1 MIRPHIAALW
11 LVLLLAL
18 LTGCASG
25 PTALRFDESLSAK
38 GQDSRVQ
45 FLVLHFTAESL
56 ERSIN
61 ILAHG
66 GRVSSH
72 YLVTDESPV
81 RTYRLVDE
89 NRRAWHAGQSFWR
102 GQTMLNASSI
112 GIEIVNP
119 GNVATGD
126 DKRWQPFTP
135 AQEDAVVALVQDIVR
150 RHQIRPEN
158 VVGHSDIAPMRRDD
172 PGPLFP
178 WQRLAAL
185 GLVAW
190 PDEARVAEQRKVFD
204 AALPD
209 IAWFQMALATHGFQ
223 LAQSGTLDG
232 VTRRVLRAFQM
243 KYRPSQIEGE
253 PDAETAAM
261 LHVLTNP
268 VARP

>member
-1 MIRPHIAALW
+1 MLRALFAALTAA
-11 LVLLLAL
+11 V

-25 PTALRFDESLSAK
+25 PAALRFDESLIAR

-45 FLVLHFTAESL
+45 FLVLHFTAENL
-56 ERSIN
+56 ARSID

-72 YLVTDESPV
+72 YLVTDETPV

-89 NRRAWHAGQSFWR
+89 SRRAWHAGQSFWR
-102 GQTMLNASSI
+102 GQTLLNASSI
-112 GIEIVNP
+112 GIEIVNL
-119 GNVATGD
+119 GNVATNDG
-126 DKRWQPFTP
+126 KRWVPFTP

-178 WQRLAAL
+178 WKRLAGL

-190 PDEARVAEQRKVFD
+190 PEEARVAEQRKVFD
-204 AALPD
+204 TALPD
-209 IAWFQMALATHGFQ
+209 VAWFQRTLAAHGFQ
-223 LAQSGTLDG
+223 LAQSGTLDD
-232 VTRRVLRAFQM
+232 VTRRVVRAFQM
-243 KYRPSQIEGE
+243 KYRPSQIDGT

-261 LHVLTNP
+261 LHVLTTP
-268 VARP
+268 MVRP

>member
-1 MIRPHIAALW
+1 MMRLPIADLW
-11 LVLLLAL
+11 LALLLVL

-25 PTALRFDESLSAK
+25 PAALRFDESLSAK

-45 FLVLHFTAESL
+45 FLVLHFTAENL

-72 YLVTDESPV
+72 YLVTDETPV

-89 NRRAWHAGQSFWR
+89 HRRAWHAGQSFWR
-102 GQTMLNASSI
+102 GQTMLNASSV

-119 GNVATGD
+119 GSVVTPEGT
-126 DKRWQPFTP
+126 RWQPFTP

-178 WQRLAAL
+178 WKRLAGL

-209 IAWFQMALATHGFQ
+209 VAWFQKTLAAHGFQ
-223 LAQSGTLDG
+223 LAQSGTLDD
-232 VTRRVLRAFQM
+232 VTRRVVRAFQM
-243 KYRPSQIEGE
+243 KYRPSQIDGT

-261 LHVLTNP
+261 LHVLTTAA
-268 VARP
+268 VRP